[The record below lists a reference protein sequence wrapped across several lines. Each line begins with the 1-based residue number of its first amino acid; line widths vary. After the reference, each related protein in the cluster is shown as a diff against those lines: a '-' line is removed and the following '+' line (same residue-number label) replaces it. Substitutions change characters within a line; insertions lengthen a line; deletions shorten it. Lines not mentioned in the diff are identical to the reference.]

1 MAVVDPNMDID
12 QGQQIASAILRGRLS
27 AMTVEEI
34 INEEWST
41 WETSEKRKWMLTGEK
56 YYKNKT
62 KILERKREVIGEN
75 GARIEVNNLA
85 NNKLA
90 NAFTRKLVD
99 QKVGYLL
106 GKPLTIQTEKA
117 QYLEILNEIFDKAMM
132 RRFKSLGK
140 EAINKGIAWLHVYY
154 DENGALNFKKMR
166 SEEIIPLWRDEAHT
180 VLDAII
186 RVYEVEVYEG
196 KNQKTIKKYE
206 WWDTQGVR
214 RYTDSSAG
222 LVLDVEAGD
231 IGGHFTV
238 VTGGKEVPM
247 TWNRVPF
254 IPFKYN
260 EEEQPLIEIIKE
272 LVDDYDRNKSDNSNN
287 LEDLPNSIYVVKN
300 YNGTDP
306 GEFRKNIST
315 YRTVFVSDEGGLDSV
330 SIEIDTEAY
339 KTHMDMARKDIYEFG
354 RGVLFDPGKFGN
366 NPSGIALRFMYE
378 DLDLDMSLM
387 ETEFQASLEQL
398 RWFIDTHIYNSTHA
412 DYSEEEV
419 EFIFNKDMPVEEDS
433 IIMNIRNSMGI
444 LSEEALVAQHP
455 WVNDVG
461 AELERIRKER
471 QERSGDSEESDT
483 FQFKEVNVND
493 DPVE

>member
-1 MAVVDPNMDID
+1 MAVVDLNLDID
-12 QGQQIASAILRGRLS
+12 QGQQIASDILRGRMS

-34 INEEWST
+34 INEEYST
-41 WETSEKRKWMLTGEK
+41 WVASEKRKWMLTGEK

-62 KILERKREVIGEN
+62 KILEHKREVIGEG
-75 GARIEVNNLA
+75 GARVEVTNLA

-99 QKVGYLL
+99 QKTGYLL
-106 GKPLTIQTEKA
+106 GKPLTIQTENAK
-117 QYLEILNEIFDKAMM
+117 YLEILNQIFDKAMM

-154 DENGALNFKKMR
+154 DENGALSFKKMR

-238 VTGGKEVPM
+238 VTGGREVPM

-260 EEEQPLIEIIKE
+260 EEEQPLIEIIKN

-300 YNGTDP
+300 YTGTDP
-306 GEFRKNIST
+306 GEFRKNISI
-315 YRTVFVSDEGGLDSV
+315 YRTVFVSDDGGLDSV
-330 SIEIDTEAY
+330 GIEIDTEAY

-354 RGVLFDPGKFGN
+354 RGVLFDPGKFGS

-398 RWFIDTHIYNSTHA
+398 RWFIDAHIYSTTQA

-433 IIMNIRNSMGI
+433 IIMNIRNSEGL
-444 LSEEALVAQHP
+444 LSEETRVAQHP
-455 WVNDVG
+455 WVNDVA
-461 AELERIRKER
+461 AELERKRKE
-471 QERSGDSEESDT
+471 QERELEELDT
-483 FQFKEVNVND
+483 FRFGEK
-493 DPVE
+493 VEEMQGRSET